1 METKEQGE
9 TFTLRLL
16 FRFHKRQIFMWHLP
30 KHWTPNLRSGGCSDL
45 HMLARQPNYSAS
57 LRIYPPEASVPK
69 KNNYRFL
76 KDSGVR
82 KVMQASVVGA
92 YPDPTHYMRIHIKR
106 VVPHSNGVT
115 AAICLKQGGAH
126 NDEIARWHVS
136 SVPTYLR

>member
-1 METKEQGE
+1 M
-9 TFTLRLL
+9 
-16 FRFHKRQIFMWHLP
+16 
-30 KHWTPNLRSGGCSDL
+30 
-45 HMLARQPNYSAS
+45 
-57 LRIYPPEASVPK
+57 PK

-136 SVPTYLR
+136 SVPTYLRECFQEVGSLLQKTLFGALNGL